1 MKVYELK
8 KWDWIAKQWWRFD
21 TIWRI
26 WPSVL
31 GISGYATLIA
41 WAELRWEM
49 ELMLH
54 PGFKNLPVFFSMIGF
69 ILSLLLVF
77 RTNTAYER
85 WWEGRKLWGNLI
97 NVSRNFASKINAIG
111 IQLNENDRK
120 YFHKAI
126 PLFADALDKHLKS
139 EKVRLELDELEIH
152 HDHTHPPLL
161 LAQWVHYRVFQMH
174 QDGKIDSFTFQL
186 LVKEVDQWMEICG
199 GCERIKNTPIPYSY
213 ASFIRKFILGFCL
226 IVPLGLVPTMGFIAI
241 PVTTILFYALS
252 SLEIIAEE
260 IEEPFGNDPNDL
272 PTQKMVETIRAN
284 VAEVLKN

>member
-1 MKVYELK
+1 MKVYVLK
-8 KWDWIAKQWWRFD
+8 NWDWVVKQWWNSD
-21 TIWRI
+21 TIWKI
-26 WPSVL
+26 WPSVFAM
-31 GISGYATLIA
+31 IGYSSLIA

-49 ELMLH
+49 DFMLH

-97 NVSRNFASKINAIG
+97 NSSRNFASKLNACG
-111 IQLNENDRK
+111 DSVQESDRK
-120 YFHKAI
+120 YFQTAI

-152 HDHTHPPLL
+152 HDHKHPPLL
-161 LAQWVHYRVFQMH
+161 IAQWVHQRIFTMH
-174 QDGKIDSFTFQL
+174 KDRKFDSFTFQL
-186 LVKEVDQWMEICG
+186 LIREVDQWMEICG
-199 GCERIKNTPIPYSY
+199 SCERIKNTPIPYSY

-226 IVPLGLVPTMGFIAI
+226 MVPLGLVPTLGFIAI
-241 PVTTILFYALS
+241 PVTTILYYALT

-272 PTQKMVETIRAN
+272 PTQKMVETIQAN
-284 VAEVLKN
+284 VLDILKN